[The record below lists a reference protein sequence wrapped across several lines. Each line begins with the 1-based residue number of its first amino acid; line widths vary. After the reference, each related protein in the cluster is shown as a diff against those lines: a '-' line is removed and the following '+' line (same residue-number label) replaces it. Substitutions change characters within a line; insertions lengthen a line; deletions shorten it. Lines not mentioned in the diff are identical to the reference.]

1 VATCPIAGRP
11 PRVADEVDF
20 AWPTGP
26 GAGRFSGT
34 EGRTL
39 MDKSFRAFG
48 GELRA
53 TGIRRTATTVAGD
66 TVIFEDDGLIV
77 GYREHVA
84 REPPAS

>member
-1 VATCPIAGRP
+1 
-11 PRVADEVDF
+11 VDF

-34 EGRTL
+34 EGRRPL

-48 GELRA
+48 GEPRV
-53 TGIRRTATTVAGD
+53 TGIRRTATTVVGD

-77 GYREHVA
+77 RYREYVA

>member
-1 VATCPIAGRP
+1 
-11 PRVADEVDF
+11 
-20 AWPTGP
+20 
-26 GAGRFSGT
+26 
-34 EGRTL
+34 

-48 GELRA
+48 GELRV